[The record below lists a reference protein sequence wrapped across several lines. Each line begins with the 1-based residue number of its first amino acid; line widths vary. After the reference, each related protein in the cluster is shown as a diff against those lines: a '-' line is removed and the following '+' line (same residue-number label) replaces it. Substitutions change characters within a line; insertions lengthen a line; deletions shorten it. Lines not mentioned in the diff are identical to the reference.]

1 MGNLGTLLIHD
12 KEFSEAR
19 PWYEK
24 GALGGD
30 ASAMNGLA
38 WLYEQG
44 LGGLHQDFTEAR
56 AGTKPPPDLVT
67 ASREEICSNW
77 MNGLPII
84 PGKRCSKTRLEL
96 ALHSL
101 HWSSDLRPVAPN
113 SGA

>member
-19 PWYEK
+19 RWYEK

-56 AGTKPPPDLVT
+56 RRYETPARLGNSFARRNLFELDEWLADHTRQALFENSAR
-67 ASREEICSNW
+67 ASPTLI
-77 MNGLPII
+77 
-84 PGKRCSKTRLEL
+84 TLEQ
-96 ALHSL
+96 
-101 HWSSDLRPVAPN
+101 
-113 SGA
+113 